1 MKYQFHKTGASGA
14 PDALTQMT
22 ESPANLLRPRP
33 LAAKNTTPPTGNPPA
48 GSQAAGTQAAGAL
61 SRLSMVLKA
70 AFSASDDAELRA
82 NLESALS
89 GKPDSDTFTPSERFM
104 LLNILHFSER
114 RVDDAMVPRAD
125 IVAIDETAPLHELL
139 AMFQEAGHS
148 RIPVFHETLDDPRG
162 MVHIKDLLALITR
175 RAKKISAG
183 AARGGGR
190 NSAKNGAK
198 NGTKNGAKNGAPRDS
213 AGLDLGPVD
222 LSRSIAA
229 TKLTR
234 PVLYV
239 PPSML
244 GVDLLLKMQSTRLHM
259 AVVVDEYGGTEG
271 LISIE
276 DLVEEIVG
284 DIDDEHDAHEGPL
297 ILPDGDKGFV
307 AHARA
312 PVEDLE
318 KFLGFSLLSPDDED
332 IDTLGGLLFALV
344 GRVPG
349 RGEIVSHPRGVEFE
363 VLDGD
368 PRRIKRLRV
377 IVGGEQSKQPASNK

>member
-1 MKYQFHKTGASGA
+1 MLSRYTA
-14 PDALTQMT
+14 AL
-22 ESPANLLRPRP
+22 R
-33 LAAKNTTPPTGNPPA
+33 
-48 GSQAAGTQAAGAL
+48 GAL
-61 SRLSMVLKA
+61 SA
-70 AFSASDDAELRA
+70 GNEAELRA
-82 NLESALS
+82 NLEDALS
-89 GKPDSDTFTPSERFM
+89 GNPDSDTFTASERFM

-114 RVDDAMVPRAD
+114 RVEDAMVPRAD
-125 IVAIDETAPLHELL
+125 IVAIDETDPLSELL
-139 AMFQEAGHS
+139 TMFQEAGHS
-148 RIPVFHETLDDPRG
+148 RIPVYHETLDDPRG

-175 RAKKISAG
+175 RAKKKRAG
-183 AARGGGR
+183 PTKIP
-190 NSAKNGAK
+190 AKTGAK
-198 NGTKNGAKNGAPRDS
+198 NGNGRDPV
-213 AGLDLGPVD
+213 AIDLGPVD
-222 LSRSIAA
+222 LSRAIAS
-229 TKLTR
+229 TKLVR
-234 PVLYV
+234 QVLYV

-244 GVDLLLKMQSTRLHM
+244 AVDLLLKMQSTRLHM

-297 ILPDGDKGFV
+297 IRADGEKGFV

-318 KFLGFSLLSPDDED
+318 KFLGHRLLGPDDED
-332 IDTLGGLLFALV
+332 VETLGGLLFSLV

-349 RGEIVSHPRGVEFE
+349 RGEIVTHPRGVEFE

-377 IVGGEQSKQPASNK
+377 VIGGGKTKSSKSEK